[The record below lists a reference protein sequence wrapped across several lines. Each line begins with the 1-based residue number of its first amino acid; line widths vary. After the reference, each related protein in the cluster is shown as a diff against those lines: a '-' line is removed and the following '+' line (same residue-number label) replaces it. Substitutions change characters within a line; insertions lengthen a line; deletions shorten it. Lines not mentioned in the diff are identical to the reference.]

1 MTPQKIWLFLA
12 YEYTKNA
19 KFDTD
24 FKSVEIIGNKCTWK
38 KLLAE
43 NFSKFVIEKSGN
55 SKFGHFFACNF
66 N

>member
-1 MTPQKIWLFLA
+1 LA